1 MKLKLDLHTHIWE
14 AFNFAPP
21 SVEIA
26 AQVVAQIRRRG
37 IDGIAITDH
46 RHQDWAFDLQEL
58 VERHFPGEAVIL
70 PGWEIEIRPESNP
83 FAEYQVAEI
92 FLPNGGVFRTYCHP
106 GYYSPEIII
115 EPEVHAIEIDN
126 YIHNWHIRKKQVSGV
141 AEEHG
146 LLLLEV
152 SDAHNL
158 ENVGLRYTEVDLD
171 DLYARAVP
179 VGSPIAG
186 RIVPRGDLARSS
198 AADIAAVGGAP
209 GGWR

>member
-37 IDGIAITDH
+37 IDGIAVTDH

-171 DLYARAVP
+171 DLQARAVP

-186 RIVPRGDLARSS
+186 RIVPRGDLSRSS
-198 AADIAAVGGAP
+198 AADIAVVGGAP